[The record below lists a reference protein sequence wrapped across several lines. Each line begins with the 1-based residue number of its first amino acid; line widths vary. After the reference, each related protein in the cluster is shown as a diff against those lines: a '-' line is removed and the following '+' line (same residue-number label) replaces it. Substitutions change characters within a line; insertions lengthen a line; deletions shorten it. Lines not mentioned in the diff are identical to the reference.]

1 MQSRLQRQPRLQVKV
16 QMQYMML
23 RALVDDAKP
32 EVITTVMGKRTGYSL
47 IFSPL
52 SSVLCWFVF
61 RHSGLNELDRRNRAE
76 AVN

>member
-32 EVITTVMGKRTGYSL
+32 EVITTVIHMGKRTGYSL
-47 IFSPL
+47 ILRPL
-52 SSVLCWFVF
+52 SSVLCCFVF
-61 RHSGLNELDRRNRAE
+61 RHS
-76 AVN
+76 